1 MDKETM
7 EIQRELIMNFLSDT
21 NMIPDFINSRK
32 FTGKKCFDIAHNMF
46 MCLRDL
52 LEPKVLEQKEVSKI
66 YNKTLGFINDIF
78 DLEPIV
84 GNEYFIMIKDM
95 LDFYKSECISFELYE
110 TAENLTRFINLYEKI
125 KKQIGYGER
134 TEKKNI

>member
-7 EIQRELIMNFLSDT
+7 ETQRELIMNFLSDT

-78 DLEPIV
+78 DLEPIF
-84 GNEYFIMIKDM
+84 GGCKLKCLKD
-95 LDFYKSECISFELYE
+95 LKRRKRKLFCLKKL
-110 TAENLTRFINLYEKI
+110 NLN
-125 KKQIGYGER
+125 
-134 TEKKNI
+134 

>member
-7 EIQRELIMNFLSDT
+7 ETQRELIMNFLSDT

-32 FTGKKCFDIAHNMF
+32 YTGKKCFDISHNMF

-95 LDFYKSECISFELYE
+95 LEFYKNECISLELYE

-125 KKQIGYGER
+125 KK
-134 TEKKNI
+134 